1 MSGRKLFLALST
13 LVCGTGSTFVRAS
26 ASSWVCGTVTEMP
39 VQSLALAAGAESR
52 AEAASE
58 EASGSMR
65 MPSKAP
71 FEARRMEISGI
82 LWFFMIFLLSVFKNS
97 LRGKRRKMRSAT
109 KNIIPHP
116 DGFCNP
122 GLKKSIKK
130 QLIHLWFMWRT
141 QAPEKNFVKSRKK
154 CFLLLTS
161 EKNCGIMDSGMNR
174 RSVTG
179 IGLPVSPKILEK

>member
-1 MSGRKLFLALST
+1 MSGRKLFFALST

-26 ASSWVCGTVTEMP
+26 ASSWVCGTVTEIP

-58 EASGSMR
+58 EASGLMR

-82 LWFFMIFLLSVFKNS
+82 LCFFMIFLLSVFKNS
-97 LRGKRRKMRSAT
+97 LRVGRRKMRGAT

-122 GLKKSIKK
+122 GPKKNQKTVSQPTVHPADTSQRKK
-130 QLIHLWFMWRT
+130 LCKI
-141 QAPEKNFVKSRKK
+141 AEKRNFVIDNR
-154 CFLLLTS
+154 
-161 EKNCGIMDSGMNR
+161 EKIWYN
-174 RSVTG
+174 
-179 IGLPVSPKILEK
+179 GLRNEQAECHWNQDA